1 MTDQVRIEVDGL
13 RELTRALKGP
23 RFKDV
28 NRQLRQSSRA
38 IATDTLLPL
47 VTRAVAASPAP
58 QAHAMAATV
67 RVHSD
72 RVPVV
77 VVGKVN
83 PRFASGFRHRGES
96 AGSARLRRGSLAAGV
111 VYGPLGGKRA
121 TPVAENYYR
130 MPRDAS
136 GGVLGR
142 ATSDGGGIAEAGTQ
156 RYLREYLRILRAAGF
171 DVDHTPGG

>member
-1 MTDQVRIEVDGL
+1 MSEVRIEVDGL

-23 RFKDV
+23 TFKDV
-28 NRQLRQSSRA
+28 NRELRQAARA

-47 VTRAVAASPAP
+47 VRDAVAKSPAP

-83 PRFASGFRHRGES
+83 PRFSSGFRHRGES
-96 AGSARLRRGSLAAGV
+96 AGSTRIRRGSLAAGV

-121 TPVAENYYR
+121 TPAAENYYR

-136 GGVLGR
+136 GGPLGR
-142 ATSDGGGIAEAGTQ
+142 AVQDNGAIAEGGTE
-156 RYLREYLRILRAAGF
+156 RYLKEYLRILRAAGF
-171 DVDHTPGG
+171 QVDHTPGG